1 MRESANHVE
10 AQRTGTLTAAVVI
23 PCRDFEL
30 GSHWK
35 PGPWSLAA
43 LRAHYGD
50 TPDDGTWT
58 AASRTDYYIERHFGQ
73 VLYGNGGEQSPGY
86 CRWYQDEMHSPRPSA
101 KSDAPTVEIL
111 AVEKLTRQKNSDNK
125 APRAD
130 LVIHLR
136 INGAHESLVADE
148 LHHAETARIQGIATP
163 VQDAILGVAVE
174 LNLRMEIRDHSM
186 VSIAFREEKNPR
198 PGQIIV
204 LSHFIPGRGTSQLP
218 TNDGLGITA
227 QTVHGGLSVSV
238 QSLSISFVA
247 TSEAGNRTDARRHD
261 AALIHSVYLD
271 AILLALVQRDAL
283 RALQKALGI
292 ISRDAARLERKSY
305 DSVLEKIDRL
315 STKLSEFD
323 SELWTRQVQ
332 TGSFINNVFR
342 AFQRAHQLD
351 EMHQEV
357 VASHAR
363 WQSWGSGKRQEATA
377 RANEWLNVLVA
388 VLGPATVLFAAASI
402 APKSWDD
409 SVVFWSALAV
419 SAVSTAA
426 ILAIRMIRLKLN

>member
-1 MRESANHVE
+1 MRESASLVQT
-10 AQRTGTLTAAVVI
+10 QRTGALTAAVVI
-23 PCRDFEL
+23 PCRDAEL
-30 GSHWK
+30 GTHWN
-35 PGPWSLAA
+35 PGPWTLAA
-43 LRAHYGD
+43 LWTQGGKL
-50 TPDDGTWT
+50 PDDGTWS
-58 AASRTDYYIERHFGQ
+58 AAGRTDYYVERHFGQ
-73 VLYGNGGEQSPGY
+73 VLYGNGAERSPGY
-86 CRWYQDEMHSPRPSA
+86 GRWHRNGINGSGRA
-101 KSDAPTVEIL
+101 LKSDAPCVEVL

-136 INGAHESLVADE
+136 INDAQESFVADE
-148 LHHAETARIQGIATP
+148 LHHAETARLQGSATP
-163 VQDAILGVAVE
+163 VQDAILGVAAE

-186 VSIAFREEKNPR
+186 VSVVFGDEENPR

-204 LSHFIPGRGTSQLP
+204 LSHFIPERGTSELP
-218 TNDGLGITA
+218 ETGGFGT
-227 QTVHGGLSVSV
+227 QTVHQGLSVSV
-238 QSLSISFVA
+238 QSLNISFVD
-247 TSEAGNRTDARRHD
+247 TSHAENGTGARRHD

-271 AILLALVQRDAL
+271 AILLALIQRDAL
-283 RALQKALGI
+283 RALQKALGL
-292 ISRDAARLERKSY
+292 ISRETARLERKSY

-315 STKLSEFD
+315 STKVSEFD

-332 TGSFINNVFR
+332 TGSMINNVFR

-388 VLGPATVLFAAASI
+388 VLGPATLLFAAASI
-402 APKSWDD
+402 APKTWDD

-419 SAVSTAA
+419 SLVSTAA
-426 ILAIRMIRLKLN
+426 ILAIRMFRLKRN